1 MTDGDAPRAPSPVA
15 ALFDAVA
22 DDYDQTGIDFF
33 GPIATGLVAE
43 LDPRPGESCVDL
55 GCGRGAVTL
64 DLAER
69 VLPDGSVVG
78 LDLSPGML
86 GHARSLLAQH
96 GFAVDLRVGDAAD
109 PDLPRGGF

>member
-43 LDPRPGESCVDL
+43 LDPRPGESCGGL
-55 GCGRGAVTL
+55 GCGRGAVT
-64 DLAER
+64 R
-69 VLPDGSVVG
+69 
-78 LDLSPGML
+78 SPITIATTSSD
-86 GHARSLLAQH
+86 ARCE
-96 GFAVDLRVGDAAD
+96 
-109 PDLPRGGF
+109 